1 MIHIIS
7 FIKVSEKEKT
17 TISYHVDTNIDSD
30 KVLIYCKILKE
41 YKNPDTDKSY

>member
-1 MIHIIS
+1 MLTQIQ
-7 FIKVSEKEKT
+7 
-17 TISYHVDTNIDSD
+17 DSD